1 VILRCYSNPKGLC
14 DMKDFHPGVLDLDL
28 DSEIDRITSAI
39 KTQTLEI
46 LKKLGGVV
54 AVSGGV
60 DSSLTAAL
68 AARALGTK
76 HVLVLCLPER
86 ESDPKNTRLG
96 KLLANHLGVQIIVE
110 DIGPVLDAFKC
121 YERRDEA
128 VKRIFPEYDSSFKFK
143 IVLQKNFIETGRLNV
158 YSLVIED
165 PNGQRK
171 SKRLPLK
178 ELLEIISATSHKQRT
193 RAQFAYY
200 HADRLRYAVCGTP
213 NRLEYDQ
220 GFFVKGGDGLADLK
234 PIAHLY
240 KTQVYSL
247 ARHLGL
253 PGEILSQI
261 PSTDTYSLGQT
272 QEEFYFSLPYNKLDL
287 ILWALNHDV
296 PATDAADVMGYTEE
310 QVQRVYSDIKQK
322 RRATGYLHRTLFVEP
337 IPEITF

>member
-1 VILRCYSNPKGLC
+1 
-14 DMKDFHPGVLDLDL
+14 MKDFHLGVLDLDL
-28 DSEIDRITSAI
+28 DSDLDRITSAI
-39 KTQTLEI
+39 KKQTLEI
-46 LKKLGGVV
+46 LNKLGIVI

-68 AARALGTK
+68 AVKALGIK
-76 HVLVLCLPER
+76 RVVVLCLPER
-86 ESDPKNTRLG
+86 ESNPESSQLG

-110 DIGPVLDAFKC
+110 DISPVLDAFKC

-128 VKRIFPEYDSSFKFK
+128 VKRIFPEYDSRFKLK
-143 IVLQKNFIETGRLNV
+143 IVLPNNFLETGRINV
-158 YSLVIED
+158 YKLVIEA

-171 SKRLPLK
+171 SKRLPPK
-178 ELLEIISATSHKQRT
+178 ELIEIIAATSHKQRT
-193 RAQFAYY
+193 RAQFTYY

-240 KTQVYSL
+240 KSQVYAL

-253 PGEILSQI
+253 PDEILSQT

-272 QEEFYFSLPYNKLDL
+272 QEEFYFSLPYDKLDL
-287 ILWALNHDV
+287 ILWAFNHNV
-296 PATDAADVMGYTEE
+296 PALDVADVMGYTEV
-310 QVQRVYSDIKQK
+310 QVQRVYSEIKQK
-322 RRATGYLHRTLFVEP
+322 RRATNYLHHTLFVES
-337 IPEITF
+337 ISEITL

>member
-1 VILRCYSNPKGLC
+1 
-14 DMKDFHPGVLDLDL
+14 MKDFHPGVLDLDL

>member
-1 VILRCYSNPKGLC
+1 
-14 DMKDFHPGVLDLDL
+14 MKDFHPGVLDLDL

-39 KTQTLEI
+39 KTQTLDI

-110 DIGPVLDAFKC
+110 DIGPVLDALKC
-121 YERRDEA
+121 YERRDDA

-143 IVLQKNFIETGRLNV
+143 IVLQKNFLETGRLNV

-165 PNGQRK
+165 SNGQRK

-253 PGEILSQI
+253 PGEILSQM

-272 QEEFYFSLPYNKLDL
+272 QEEFYFSLPYDKLDL

-296 PATDAADVMGYTEE
+296 PASDVADVMGYTEE

>member
-1 VILRCYSNPKGLC
+1 
-14 DMKDFHPGVLDLDL
+14 MKDFHFGVLDLEPN
-28 DSEIDRITSAI
+28 SEIERITSAI
-39 KTQTLEI
+39 KMQTLEI
-46 LKKLGGVV
+46 LNKRGIVV

-68 AARALGTK
+68 SARALGTK

-86 ESDPKNTRLG
+86 ESDPKSTRLG
-96 KLLANHLGVQIIVE
+96 KLLANFLGVQIIIE
-110 DIGPVLDAFKC
+110 DISPVLDAFKC

-143 IVLQKNFIETGRLNV
+143 IVLQKNLLETGRLNI

-171 SKRLPLK
+171 SKRLSPK
-178 ELLEIISATSHKQRT
+178 ELLEIIASTNHKQRT
-193 RAQFAYY
+193 RKQFEYY
-200 HADRLRYAVCGTP
+200 HADRLGYAVAGTP

-240 KTQVYSL
+240 KSQVYAL
-247 ARHLGL
+247 TRHMGL
-253 PGEILSQI
+253 PDEILSQI

-272 QEEFYFSLPYNKLDL
+272 QEEFYFSLSYDKLDL
-287 ILWALNHDV
+287 ILWALNHNV
-296 PATDAADVMGYTEE
+296 PASDVAKVMGYTEE
-310 QVQRVYSDIKQK
+310 QVQHVYTDIKQK
-322 RRATGYLHRTLFVEP
+322 RRTTNYLHHTLFVER
-337 IPEITF
+337 IPEITI